1 MKNRREFLT
10 AGGALAALTALPQEA
25 KADPPGFSIYI
36 TGMVWNRQLAAPMN
50 DWLLKV
56 YAKADVMTGNHSQ
69 PAIPGFATVGD
80 DFHDGPGSHIQIQNV
95 ALQGSQLTITG
106 FVTES
111 KTPGLAGQPVTIQ
124 GKVEGTAVQGL
135 TVTIGGS
142 VFSGSG
148 LLVVIAIIA
157 ILIG

>member
-10 AGGALAALTALPQEA
+10 AGGALAALSALPQEA

-36 TGMVWNRQLAAPMN
+36 TGMVWNRQLAAPMD

-56 YAKADVMTGNHSQ
+56 YARADVMTGNRPQ
-69 PAIPGFATVGD
+69 PAIPGFATIGD
-80 DFHDGPGSHIQIQNV
+80 DFHDGPGSHIQIQNA

-111 KTPGLAGQPVTIQ
+111 KTPSLAGQPVTIQ

-142 VFSGSG
+142 EFSGSG